1 MADYDDR
8 SDSPWPATSS
18 LLSMVG
24 WFVLVTSAAWTG
36 YQLWAIGQAQAGA
49 PDVMA
54 VFAGLG
60 LGLAAGFVCWGLA
73 AMLVRLDGLQRAITS
88 LGAARSELSGGRRA
102 DMEISQGDELVLLLR
117 EVRDI
122 SLLSDQQRQMR
133 LQALGQAAI
142 SVLQRDVPQLLRE
155 HNWIEARRRVQEARE
170 RYPSLAE
177 WDAFERQIEQMR
189 TQVEAQDIDNAERQ
203 IADLES
209 LGAWDRVS
217 EVCNDLLHRHPTSQ
231 RANALVQRV
240 RVQRSSVEAELRAK
254 LMAQAQEATNSR
266 DWRAAL
272 TAATSLIQ
280 RFPRTAEAAAL
291 TQQLPLLRE
300 NAEIQARQ
308 VLEHDYRE
316 HVKHHRFEDAL
327 RVAHDLINQYPG
339 SKQAEILRE
348 QLPKLEEMAH
358 AVSRA

>member
-24 WFVLVTSAAWTG
+24 WFVIVTSAAWAG
-36 YQLWAIGQAQAGA
+36 YSLWAIGQAQAGA
-49 PDVMA
+49 PDVMS

-60 LGLAAGFVCWGLA
+60 IGLAVALICWGLS

-88 LGAARSELSGGRRA
+88 LGAARSDVGGARR
-102 DMEISQGDELVLLLR
+102 DVEISQGDELVLLLR

-133 LQALGQAAI
+133 LHALGQAAI

-170 RYPSLAE
+170 RYPMLAE

-189 TQVEAQDIDNAERQ
+189 TQVEAQDIENAERQ
-203 IADLES
+203 VADLEA

-231 RANALVQRV
+231 RANALAQRV
-240 RVQRSSVEAELRAK
+240 RSQRSTVEAEQRAK

-272 TAATSLIQ
+272 TAATALIQ

-291 TQQLPLLRE
+291 MQQLPLLRE

-308 VLEHDYRE
+308 VLEHEYRE
-316 HVKHHRFEDAL
+316 NVKHHRFEDAL

-358 AVSRA
+358 AVPRA